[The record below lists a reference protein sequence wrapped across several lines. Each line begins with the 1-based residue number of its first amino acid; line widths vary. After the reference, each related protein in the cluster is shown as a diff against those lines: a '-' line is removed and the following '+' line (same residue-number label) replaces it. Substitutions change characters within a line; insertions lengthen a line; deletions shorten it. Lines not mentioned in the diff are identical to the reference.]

1 MEGAS
6 ILELI
11 AELAVALLGFSGIVV
26 VIGGRLS
33 DGFSAADRSRFVT
46 MVLFSA
52 LVVVLALFP
61 FALHHGGLVADTLWG
76 WSSGVGTATCLF
88 FQLAMR
94 RATTDATVRIIW
106 SDASVSKAAIV
117 IGVASM
123 WISILLLAANS
134 AGILLERTF
143 TPYLVSVLLLFGQSL
158 FSFVRLLNTAFR
170 ESAGADPLS

>member
-26 VIGGRLS
+26 AIGGRLRG
-33 DGFSAADRSRFVT
+33 GFSAADRSRFVT
-46 MVLFSA
+46 MVLFGA

-61 FALHHGGLVADTLWG
+61 FALHHGGLDPDALWG
-76 WSSGVGTATCLF
+76 WSSGVGAATCLF
-88 FQLAMR
+88 FNLAMR

-106 SDASVSKAAIV
+106 SDPTVSKAAVV
-117 IGVASM
+117 IGVVSM
-123 WISILLLAANS
+123 WVSILVLVANAS
-134 AGILLERTF
+134 GLILDRTF
-143 TPYLVSVLLLFGQSL
+143 PPYLNSVLLLFGQSL

-170 ESAGADPLS
+170 EPASADQLQ